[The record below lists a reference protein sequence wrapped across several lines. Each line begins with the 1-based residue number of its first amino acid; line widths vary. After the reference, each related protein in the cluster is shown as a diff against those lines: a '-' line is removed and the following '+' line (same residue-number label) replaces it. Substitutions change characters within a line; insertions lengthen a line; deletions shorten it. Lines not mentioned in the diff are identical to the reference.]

1 MKVPVLGS
9 LAEEGRGGGKIAPIM
24 QDAFTN
30 FHAALIYPPFHL
42 TNFRP
47 IRGDV
52 KIPRLQPAVMN
63 FDVSPH
69 VCYGS
74 GS

>member
-30 FHAALIYPPFHL
+30 IPPALISHPFHR

-47 IRGDV
+47 IMFAMELGV
-52 KIPRLQPAVMN
+52 KCNL
-63 FDVSPH
+63 
-69 VCYGS
+69 
-74 GS
+74 